1 MMPHG
6 ARRRNLR
13 KGKSNIM
20 RKTITL
26 LASIGVLTLAAI
38 LFSGSFSS
46 AAGQAAGPSGYRV
59 IKAVP
64 VGGEGFWDYLTVDSE
79 ARRLYISH
87 ATHVTVMDTDT
98 YAIVG
103 EISDTEGVHGIAL
116 APEFGRGFTSNGGTN
131 TVTIFDLKTLKT
143 IGRTKTGKRPDAIV
157 YDPASRRVFA
167 FNGDAASATVI
178 EAATGN
184 VAGTIQLGGDPEFA
198 AADGEGHIYDNLE
211 DLSMVLQI
219 DSRRLKVTNRW
230 PLAPCKSPSSMAID
244 KQHRRLFVGCANRIM
259 AIMDAD
265 NGRVVA
271 TAAIGEGVDANRF
284 DPQTNYAFAS
294 NGDGTLTV
302 VHEDSPDK
310 FSVVENV
317 TTRKGAR
324 TLALDERTHK
334 IFLATAELGPM
345 VKGAHWPP
353 AKPGTFVILVVARES
368 PLARNADPARK

>member
-1 MMPHG
+1 
-6 ARRRNLR
+6 
-13 KGKSNIM
+13 M

-59 IKAVP
+59 IKTVP

-98 YAIVG
+98 YSIVG

-116 APEFGRGFTSNGGTN
+116 APEFGRGYTSNGATN

-198 AADGEGHIYDNLE
+198 VADGEGHI
-211 DLSMVLQI
+211 
-219 DSRRLKVTNRW
+219 
-230 PLAPCKSPSSMAID
+230 
-244 KQHRRLFVGCANRIM
+244 
-259 AIMDAD
+259 
-265 NGRVVA
+265 
-271 TAAIGEGVDANRF
+271 
-284 DPQTNYAFAS
+284 
-294 NGDGTLTV
+294 
-302 VHEDSPDK
+302 
-310 FSVVENV
+310 VENV

-334 IFLATAELGPM
+334 IFLATAELGRM